1 MKGMK
6 GKRMCLLRD
15 VSKQES
21 KRLQM
26 TLSWSERP

>member
-15 VSKQES
+15 FSKQES
-21 KRLQM
+21 KQEAPDDSFLV
-26 TLSWSERP
+26 